1 MLASKDEKGG
11 MRLDKEQE
19 KWAIFWCDLLTPVIY
34 AEIDPDL
41 SNRFLKQLAAKEIRF
56 PNGRIGKP
64 SLSTLRRKLNRY
76 RQGGFDALER
86 KIRNDRKKPRNI
98 SAEVINT
105 AIELKKEQPR
115 RSPTAINRFLEEIYA
130 VTVPRSTLYRHLKQ
144 AGATRI
150 KLGVMQKKV
159 RKRWT
164 RNHTHDLWVG
174 DFEDGPYVLNH
185 TDVVPTHLSAF
196 IDCHSRFVVEARY
209 YFRENLDV
217 LIDSLIRALS
227 THGAPK
233 QLYVDNAKIYHSNG
247 LKAACYRLN
256 IKLLHRPPKDPPPGG
271 LIERFFQTTQDQ
283 FEAEVRAG
291 DLLTLTQLNRFL
303 SAWLAVS
310 YHKDKHSE
318 TRQPPE
324 QRYQKGLTVIRQ
336 VDMSRVIESFMQSI
350 LRTVNRTFSDVQLDK
365 RFYRVDAKLRGDRVQ
380 VKFDPFS
387 NWDTVHIYSLAG
399 EYLARGTLHDRS
411 SVIPAG
417 PEPKQAKP
425 KHSYTDL
432 LLRQHKKMLAE
443 QTGGIDYRKIV
454 SKRTWPFHEF
464 AKTVAQLMG
473 KKAGLADLSAG
484 ELESLKKVYNH
495 SLAVNRHMLK
505 TAFEKAPYPTVSYIV
520 RELKQLIQKEEN
532 DVS

>member
-1 MLASKDEKGG
+1 M
-11 MRLDKEQE
+11 DKEQE
-19 KWAIFWCDLLTPVIY
+19 KWAIFWCDLLSPVIY
-34 AEIDPDL
+34 EEIQPEL
-41 SNRFLKQLAAKEIRF
+41 TNRFLKQIADRQIRL
-56 PNGRIGKP
+56 PDGRIGKP

-76 RQGGFDALER
+76 RQGGFDALARKER
-86 KIRNDRKKPRNI
+86 TDRGKPRNVTGRI
-98 SAEVINT
+98 IDK

-115 RSPTAINRFLEEIYA
+115 RSPNTINRFLEQMYA

-159 RKRWT
+159 RKRWS
-164 RNHTHDLWVG
+164 RDHTHDLWVG
-174 DFEDGPYVLNH
+174 DFEDGPYVLVN

-196 IDCHSRFVVEARY
+196 IDCHSRFITGARY
-209 YFRENLDV
+209 YFRENLDI
-217 LIDSLIRALS
+217 LIDSFIRALS

-233 QLYVDNAKIYHSNG
+233 QLYVDNAKIYHANG

-256 IKLLHRPPKDPPPGG
+256 INLLHRPPNDAPPGG
-271 LIERFFQTTQDQ
+271 LIERFFQTAQDQ

-291 DLLTLTQLNRFL
+291 DLVSLSELNRLL

-310 YHKDKHSE
+310 YHKTIHSE
-318 TRQPPE
+318 THQSPE
-324 QRYQKGLTVIRQ
+324 ARYQNGVTVTRQ
-336 VDMSRVIESFMQSI
+336 VDMSRVVESFMQSI
-350 LRTVNRTFSDVQLDK
+350 QRTVNRTFSDVQLNK

-387 NWDTVHIYSLAG
+387 TWDTVHIYSIAS
-399 EYLARGTLHDRS
+399 EYLGTGALHDRS
-411 SVIPAG
+411 AAIPIG
-417 PEPKQAKP
+417 PEPKRGKP

-443 QTGGIDYRKIV
+443 QTGGIDYRKV
-454 SKRTWPFHEF
+454 VHKRPWPFHEF
-464 AKTVAQLMG
+464 AKTVAQMMG

-484 ELESLKKVYNH
+484 ELESLKKVYNQ
-495 SLAVNRHMLK
+495 SLSINRHMVK
-505 TAFEKAPYPTVSYIV
+505 TAFEKAPYPTLPYII
-520 RELKQLIQKEEN
+520 RELKRLIRKEKN

>member
-1 MLASKDEKGG
+1 M
-11 MRLDKEQE
+11 DKEQE
-19 KWAIFWCDLLTPVIY
+19 KWTIFWCDLLSPVIY
-34 AEIDPDL
+34 EEIEPEAT
-41 SNRFLKQLAAKEIRF
+41 NQFLKAKADEEIRF
-56 PNGRIGKP
+56 PDGRIGKP
-64 SLSTLRRKLNRY
+64 SLKTLRRKLNRY
-76 RQGGFDALER
+76 RQGGFDALAR
-86 KIRNDRKKPRNI
+86 KNRSDRKKPRNI

-105 AIELKKEQPR
+105 AIKLKKEQPR
-115 RSPTAINRFLEEIYA
+115 RSPGAINRFLEEMYG

-150 KLGVMQKKV
+150 KLGVLQKKV

-174 DFEDGPYVLNH
+174 DFEDGPYVMNN
-185 TDVVPTHLSAF
+185 TDVVPTHLSGF

-233 QLYVDNAKIYHSNG
+233 QLYVDNAKIYHANG

-256 IKLLHRPPKDPPPGG
+256 IKLLHRPPNDPPPGG
-271 LIERFFQTTQDQ
+271 LVERFFQTVQDQ

-291 DLLTLTQLNRFL
+291 DLLTLDELNRL
-303 SAWLAVS
+303 VSAWLAVS
-310 YHKDKHSE
+310 YHKSKHAE
-318 TRQPPE
+318 TEQPPE

-350 LRTVNRTFSDVQLDK
+350 LRTVNRTFSDVQLSK
-365 RFYRVDAKLRGDRVQ
+365 RFYRVDPKLRGDRVQ

-399 EYLARGTLHDRS
+399 EYLGTGILHDRTTA
-411 SVIPAG
+411 IWQG
-417 PEPKQAKP
+417 PEPRRAKP

-443 QTGGIDYRKIV
+443 QTGGIDYRKVV
-454 SKRTWPFHEF
+454 SKRPWPFHEF

-484 ELESLKKVYNH
+484 ELESLKKVYH
-495 SLAVNRHMLK
+495 QSLAINRHMVK
-505 TAFEKAPYPTVSYIV
+505 TAFEKTPYPTVLYVI
-520 RELKQLIQKEEN
+520 RELKQLIRKEKN